1 MSLLL
6 TNTLVPQLAGLI
18 ENMILDGTFKVGSR
32 LKEADLEEKFGTSRT
47 PLREALRLLESQ
59 GLIETIPRKGSFVKK
74 IDIREI
80 SDISEIRITLETL
93 AVKLAHQ
100 RMTSV
105 GLKKLKK
112 ELEGMEEA
120 LQAQNAKDFME
131 KHEKYHST
139 LISLTGNSW
148 LEKELYNLRKIMQWH
163 RFYYQYHA
171 ANFEYS
177 LKSHQEQFKLLSDPD
192 SDDEIL
198 CRIDAETTR
207 RGCELLLEHIKKTEQ
222 SLPEKDCSD

>member
-100 RMTSV
+100 RMTSA
-105 GLKKLKK
+105 G
-112 ELEGMEEA
+112 
-120 LQAQNAKDFME
+120 
-131 KHEKYHST
+131 
-139 LISLTGNSW
+139 
-148 LEKELYNLRKIMQWH
+148 
-163 RFYYQYHA
+163 
-171 ANFEYS
+171 
-177 LKSHQEQFKLLSDPD
+177 
-192 SDDEIL
+192 
-198 CRIDAETTR
+198 
-207 RGCELLLEHIKKTEQ
+207 
-222 SLPEKDCSD
+222 